1 MTGRRLPRLIV
12 SIFILPGLFSLGTG
26 SMAGNGS
33 AQNGLEDLPL
43 IEVRGHAAE
52 RDVLAVHIT
61 GDGGWGVTDR
71 GLSGDLAANGI
82 PVVALN
88 ALKYFWTRRT
98 PETAAADLGRILTH
112 YLSAWG
118 KKKVVLIGY
127 SLGADVLP
135 FMLNRLP
142 EDLQAAVGT
151 AVFMGPSGSV
161 EFEFHVL
168 DWLGRSP
175 GKNALPVVPE
185 IERIRQDILL
195 LCVYGEKDEAHICGK
210 LDARRTRSIALPTGH
225 RVGGNFAPIT
235 AAILAALNER

>member
-1 MTGRRLPRLIV
+1 MNGRRLPRLVISFFV
-12 SIFILPGLFSLGTG
+12 LSCISLPW
-26 SMAGNGS
+26 AGAIAGS
-33 AQNGLEDLPL
+33 AAEKTLADLPL
-43 IEVRGHAAE
+43 VEVRAAGAE
-52 RDVLAVHIT
+52 RDILAIHIT

-71 GLSGDLAANGI
+71 GLSANLAANGI

-98 PETAAADLGRILTH
+98 PEAAAADLARILTH

-127 SLGADVLP
+127 SFGADVLP

-151 AVFMGPSGSV
+151 VVFMGPSVSA

-175 GKNALPVVPE
+175 GKNALPVIPE
-185 IERIRQDILL
+185 INRIRENIRL
-195 LCVYGEKDEAHICGK
+195 LCVYGEKDEAQICGR
-210 LDARRTRSIALPTGH
+210 LDARRTRAISLPTGH
-225 RVGGNFAPIT
+225 RVGGNFAPIA
-235 AAILAALNER
+235 AAILAALDER